1 MTCERFRRS
10 GSPHGHAT
18 TPTRRSRF
26 GSAALLV
33 VLLAMAGSP
42 AVSAAD
48 LTVEAGVVVKFG
60 SEAGLVVRDRFTAEP
75 GSRFTSLRDDTAA
88 GQSGLAPATPAPGD
102 WAGIRIDPVVQPS
115 ELAISGVDIRFA
127 GQGSSAA
134 LGLSRRDYQFSGLL
148 LRNNQVAVA
157 VAGGTPVF
165 TESSFLQN
173 EVGIDVSN
181 ATPRFETSEFVGNT
195 QFAIRNQTPASI
207 AIARGNWW
215 GAPTGPTDGANPAGT
230 GDRVSAGVDYGQFR
244 ASAPLIDCAVSP
256 RDGRYAVVVR
266 RVELSLRCRNALEF
280 RISESPSFIGAA
292 WQPFATTVEF
302 TLSPAAGS
310 KTLHVEYR
318 GSSGQ
323 TRSVSTPEPFVLTL
337 STPQLSFTA
346 PAANATV
353 AASTPIAVNVIEPA
367 GLPITRV
374 DFFAGTTALGSV
386 SSPPYQVNW
395 DIAGFPNAPIRLRV
409 VATNGEGR
417 TGEATRDVN
426 IQRADSTPPSIGNVR
441 LGSTVITDG
450 VTITAPGTL
459 TATITD
465 DSAITATSLRIEGNL
480 VPGASFSGGSFQVVL
495 DFASIANGNRVLRL
509 EARDVMGNVGVF
521 ERTVNVQIP
530 APPPPSISAPA
541 AGTSVQNP
549 QLTVSGS
556 AQIGSRVQLYRNGA
570 PVGGLLN
577 VSSSGTWSGGLTLDE
592 GPNQISAEATNLRGT
607 SARTPDRLVTYQVP
621 SPQVLIM
628 APAEFATV
636 DRDTTITAA
645 VTDPLGVQQ
654 VRFLVNGQL
663 LRTDTQA
670 PFDAPWAVA
679 TLPDGAYTIRV
690 EATNLAGRTSSA
702 QRTVTLQKA
711 PPPPPPFVAPYL
723 ATNVV
728 ASPSS
733 SFGERPITIQGRVV
747 DRDGAPV
754 GTVSLAVQLR
764 VDGFTRRITLVADA
778 DGDFRYSFEPQIT
791 DAGRFAV
798 QVAHPE
804 EPGFTEQTAFT
815 INRLSA
821 SPAALQVNA
830 SRGFA
835 QAFTVS
841 VAAGPGEGTQGVRLV
856 ADPADQPSGA
866 LPTGIGI
873 DVPAAQDIPANGSRA
888 FTVRLTGSNDAPETG
903 TVVLA
908 VLAADSGNVRRGTV
922 RVDWRLFA
930 PQPALVPSPTSI
942 GTGLRQGQNVTEVVT
957 IENRGLVPA
966 ADVQVRLRDNA
977 GTGDPPPW
985 IFLATT
991 GELGNLAPGQRESVQ
1006 ITINP
1011 GTSVVDGTYNFRL
1024 RVSAANA
1031 GGGDVPI
1038 AVQVTQVGDGSARFQ
1053 VVDIFTNTQ
1062 DTDGRL
1068 IEGVSGARVRLQNVA
1083 LPAVTAQGTT
1093 DANGR
1098 VTLGPLPVGTYQY
1111 RVGGPNHAES
1121 VGRIQVRAAT
1131 TVDERVFIDYDVVS
1145 VEWTVEETTIE
1156 DRYDIVLTATF
1167 RTQVPAPV
1175 VLIEPLSINLPP
1187 MQIGEVVTGEITL
1200 TNYGLVRADNVEFFP
1215 PTADSFYRIEVLGE
1229 VPNTLDARQRI
1240 RLPYRVTKLGGL
1252 PGQAVLEAGKNASIL
1267 HRAIDALAAG
1277 AKNAS
1282 CVAYTNQVR
1291 VIYDYECAN
1300 GDRRNGSGTCTF
1312 AEVRGVQCAPSQPP
1326 VRVGGSCGPGGCPA
1340 WGIGGGGGGS
1350 GGEPQS
1356 PPVGC
1361 RPDCGCDC
1369 RGGGGPGGGG
1379 GGGPP

>member
-1 MTCERFRRS
+1 MTCERFLRS
-10 GSPHGHAT
+10 GLPSGLATSPN
-18 TPTRRSRF
+18 RRGRF
-26 GSAALLV
+26 VSAAFLV
-33 VLLAMAGSP
+33 ALLAAAGAP
-42 AVSAAD
+42 RVSAAD

-75 GSRFTSLRDDTAA
+75 GSRFTSLRDDAVA

-102 WAGIRIDPVVQPS
+102 WSGIRVDPVVQPS
-115 ELAISGVDIRFA
+115 ELAISGVEIRFG
-127 GQGSSAA
+127 GQGDGAA
-134 LGLSRRDYQFSGLL
+134 LGLSSRDYQFNGVL
-148 LRNNQVAVA
+148 LRDNRVAVTI
-157 VAGGTPVF
+157 AGGSPTF
-165 TESSFLQN
+165 ADSSFLQN
-173 EVGIDVSN
+173 DIGVDISN
-181 ATPRFETSEFVGNT
+181 ATPSFETSEFVGNA
-195 QFAIRNQTPASI
+195 QFAVRNQTPGSVAM
-207 AIARGNWW
+207 ARGNWW
-215 GAPTGPTDGANPAGT
+215 GAPTGPTDGANPAGS

-244 ASAPLIDCAVSP
+244 PSAPLIDCAIAP
-256 RDGRYAVVVR
+256 LDGRYAVVVR
-266 RVELSLRCRNALEF
+266 RVDLRLRCRNALEF

-292 WQPFATTVEF
+292 WQPFAMNVEF
-302 TLSPAAGS
+302 VLSPAAGA
-310 KTLHVEYR
+310 KTLHVEFR

-323 TRSVSTPEPFVLTL
+323 TRSVSTPQPFVLTL
-337 STPQLSFTA
+337 STPQVTFAT

-353 AASTPIAVNVIEPA
+353 AANTQIAVNVTEPA

-374 DFFAGTTALGSV
+374 DFFAGATALGSV
-386 SSPPYQVNW
+386 TSPPYQVNW
-395 DIAGFPNAPIRLRV
+395 DITGFPNAAVRLRV
-409 VATNGEGR
+409 VATNNEGR

-426 IQRADSTPPSIGNVR
+426 IQRPDATPPAIGNVR
-441 LGSTVITDG
+441 LGTLAIANG
-450 VTITAPGTL
+450 VSITAPGTL

-465 DSAITATSLRIEGNL
+465 DSAITSSGLRIDGTE
-480 VPGASFSGGSFQVVL
+480 VPGASFGGGQFSVVL
-495 DFASIANGNRVLRL
+495 DFAAVANGNRLLRL

-530 APPPPSISAPA
+530 PPPPPAIGAPA
-541 AGTSVQNP
+541 NGVIVQSP

-556 AQIGSRVQLYRNGA
+556 AQIGTRVQIYRNGA

-577 VSSSGTWSGGLTLDE
+577 VSSTGAWSGSLTLGE
-592 GPNQISAEATNLRGT
+592 GPNQISAEATSSRGT
-607 SARTPDRLVTYQVP
+607 SARTPDRMVTYQVP
-621 SPQVLIM
+621 SPQVLIT

-636 DRDTTITAA
+636 DRDITITAA
-645 VTDPLGVQQ
+645 VTDPLGVQE
-654 VRFLVNGQL
+654 VRFLVNGQI
-663 LRTDTQA
+663 LRTDQQA

-679 TLPDGAYTIRV
+679 ALPDGAYTIRV
-690 EATNLAGRTSSA
+690 EATNLAGRTSSS

-733 SFGERPITIQGRVV
+733 SFGERPVTIQGRVV

-754 GTVSLAVQLR
+754 GTVSLAAQLR
-764 VDGFTRRITLVADA
+764 VGGFTRRITLVADA
-778 DGDFRYSFEPQIT
+778 NGDFRYSFEPQIT

-798 QVAHPE
+798 QVAHPDE
-804 EPGFTEQTAFT
+804 AGFTEQTAFT

-835 QAFTVS
+835 QAFTVN
-841 VAAGPGEGTQGVRLV
+841 VAAGPGEGTQGVRLL
-856 ADPADQPSGA
+856 ADPADQPSGS
-866 LPTGIGI
+866 LPNGIGI
-873 DVPAAQDIPANGSRA
+873 EVPAAQDIPANGSRA
-888 FTVRLTGSNDAPETG
+888 FTVRLTGSNDAPQTG

-908 VLAADSGNVRRGTV
+908 VVAADSGNVRRGTV
-922 RVDWRLFA
+922 RVDWQLFA
-930 PQPALVPSPTSI
+930 PLPVLAPSPTSI
-942 GTGLRQGQNVTEVVT
+942 GTGLRQGQNLTEVVT

-977 GTGDPPPW
+977 GSGNAPPW

-991 GELGNLAPGQRESVQ
+991 GQLGNLAPGQRESVQ
-1006 ITINP
+1006 VTINP
-1011 GTSVVDGTYNFRL
+1011 DSAVADGTYHFRL

-1031 GGGDVPI
+1031 DGGDVPI
-1038 AVQVTQVGDGSARFQ
+1038 SVQVTQVGDGSARFQ

-1062 DTDGRL
+1062 DADGRL

-1121 VGRIQVRAAT
+1121 VGRVQVRAAT

-1156 DRYDIVLTATF
+1156 DRYDIVLNATF
-1167 RTQVPAPV
+1167 RTEVPAPV

-1187 MQIGEVVTGEITL
+1187 MQIGEVVTGEITI
-1200 TNYGLVRADNVEFFP
+1200 TNYGLVRADNVEFSP

-1252 PGQAVLEAGKNASIL
+1252 PGQAVLEAGKSASVL
-1267 HRAIDALAAG
+1267 HRAIDALASR
-1277 AKNAS
+1277 AKNSS
-1282 CVAYTNQVR
+1282 CVAYTNQAR

-1300 GDRRNGSGTCTF
+1300 GDRRNGSGSCTF
-1312 AEVRGVQCAPSQPP
+1312 AEIRGAQCTPSQPP

-1340 WGIGGGGGGS
+1340 WGIGGGGGG

-1356 PPVGC
+1356 PPIGC

-1369 RGGGGPGGGG
+1369 KGGGGPGGGG
-1379 GGGPP
+1379 QP